1 MGSPWPAEV
10 VESSKILRFNG
21 FLSKRGEDNG
31 DVPEGPF
38 GGGAGSTSF
47 TTPAVSFSAVSVGAA
62 AASPPAGA
70 LAG

>member
-38 GGGAGSTSF
+38 GGGVGSTSF
-47 TTPAVSFSAVSVGAA
+47 ATPAVSAVSVGAA